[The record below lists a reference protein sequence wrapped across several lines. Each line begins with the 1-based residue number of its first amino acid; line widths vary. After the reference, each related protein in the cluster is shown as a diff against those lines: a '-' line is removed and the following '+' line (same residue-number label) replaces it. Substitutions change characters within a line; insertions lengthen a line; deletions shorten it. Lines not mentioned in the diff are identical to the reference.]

1 VAEPGIGPSGLRHAQ
16 KTAARDRAVQAAM
29 LGYYHRSAIHY
40 TQLGRRWEGIT
51 DTRYSRQGQYPNY
64 ADCSAYVTWCLW
76 NALKVAYGVKD
87 VVNGA
92 DWRAGYTGTMLSHG
106 MVVEKVADMRRG
118 DAVLYGS
125 GPPGKHT
132 AIIVGRKGGRRGT
145 PMVVSHGSE
154 GGPYY
159 VAYNYRSDIMSV
171 RRYI

>member
-1 VAEPGIGPSGLRHAQ
+1 MPEPATGPSGLRHAR
-16 KTAARDRAVQAAM
+16 KTFARDRAVQAAV
-29 LGYYHRSAIHY
+29 LGLHHAPAIHY
-40 TQLGRRWEGIT
+40 TQDPRRWEGIA
-51 DTRYSRQGQYPNY
+51 DTRLSRRGEFPNY
-64 ADCSAYVTWCLW
+64 ADCSAFVTWCLW
-76 NALKVAYGVKD
+76 NALYVTYQIRD

-92 DWRAGYTGTMLSHG
+92 QWEAGYTGTMLSHG
-106 MVVEKVADMRRG
+106 MVVERIADMRRG

-132 AIIVGRKGGRRGT
+132 AIIVGRHGDT

-159 VAYNYRSDIMSV
+159 LRWNYRSDVMSV